1 MSLLHIQLRGLFNI
15 TRLHPG
21 CLTILGK
28 TTHSSFTAV
37 PSIGYALSAII
48 YTQIMRAKSAKHM
61 GRLLSAQCLLR
72 SPELFYSIVS
82 SFCHLILCSSDV
94 LIHILSLTSYII
106 VLEFPLK
113 SKLSH
118 WRFKGK
124 FYSDPNTLRAMVKE
138 KRIFK

>member
-1 MSLLHIQLRGLFNI
+1 MKKLRLRKGKLLEQCYTDQGRATTLKSLGCHLLMSLLHIQLRGLFNI

-48 YTQIMRAKSAKHM
+48 YTQIMRAKSAKPM

-94 LIHILSLTSYII
+94 LIHILSLTKVI
-106 VLEFPLK
+106 
-113 SKLSH
+113 
-118 WRFKGK
+118 
-124 FYSDPNTLRAMVKE
+124 
-138 KRIFK
+138 